1 MQVEESSLLND
12 NSKLKIVFLG
22 ESAVGKTSIV
32 QNIAHGSYNTVHEVW
47 NSFIK
52 AYSLSRLSP

>member
-32 QNIAHGSYNTVHEVW
+32 QNIAHGSYNTVHEV
-47 NSFIK
+47 
-52 AYSLSRLSP
+52 